1 MRAVFPLT
9 SEASSSNGAGLER
22 RIRKLM
28 KERDDILK
36 KKKKSNVEVI
46 PPEELDKLDEV
57 VDRYDANPGYLIPAL
72 KDAQEIFG
80 YVPAEVQHRLAEG
93 LNLPPSHIYGVVTFY
108 SFFTIE
114 PRGRHTI
121 RLCLG
126 TACYVKGAKE
136 IMEIMVRELGLG
148 VGETSEDG
156 RFTLEAVRCLGACG
170 LAPAMLVGEDTHGN
184 INPKDTMTIL
194 EGYQ

>member
-1 MRAVFPLT
+1 V
-9 SEASSSNGAGLER
+9 
-22 RIRKLM
+22 
-28 KERDDILK
+28 KERDALLK
-36 KKKKSNVEVI
+36 RKSDSQVEVI
-46 PPEELDKLDEV
+46 PAEELEKLEGIIDKYEG
-57 VDRYDANPGYLIPAL
+57 RPSYLIPAL
-72 KDAQEIFG
+72 KEAQDLFG
-80 YVPAEVQHRLAEG
+80 YLPAEVQRTLAVG
-93 LNLPPSHIYGVVTFY
+93 MNIPASHVYGVVTFY

-126 TACYVKGAKE
+126 TACYVKGSKDMLE
-136 IMEIMVRELGLG
+136 YIVKGVGIN

-170 LAPAMLVGEDTHGN
+170 LAPVMLINDDTHGN
-184 INPKDTMTIL
+184 INPTDTLKIL